1 MNSKKKGGESIPGT
15 GSVFE
20 KQALHWGILAL
31 LLLALYGVSGMEM
44 IRQGSLWGLGSVQ
57 WLWTAAGLAAVH
69 QVYVWFCW
77 RVELH
82 LQFITR
88 YLGKRGFS
96 LYAFGFA
103 ILGILRAAAVFF
115 LAAANRDTLPVHPAI
130 LKSLAVISAVPSIYL
145 MYSVARYF
153 TFRRALGGD
162 HFFESY
168 RNAPLV
174 RKGIFRFTQNGMYT
188 YGFLILWSIAL
199 WFGSVAALS
208 AAAFNHA
215 YIWVHYFCT
224 ELPDMKRIYRSEE
237 KMICFQAGR

>member
-237 KMICFQAGR
+237 KNDLLSGG